1 MTAPTIIDWVERL
14 DPWHRAGVLSFA
26 DAHIAHR
33 LATLG
38 GLTEA
43 DEPVV
48 FAAALAARAPRNG
61 HVCLDLRTVR
71 ESAAAEVDASGP
83 DTDPAAV
90 DQLPWPADPQAWRQ
104 AIAASP
110 LVAIET
116 AAGLSAPDRPLVLRG
131 DLLYLERYRVLE
143 AQIAADITARVEQTV
158 LVPVAADPQRLS
170 QLLDDLTL
178 SAEQRGAVDR
188 GLARSFSVIVGGPGT
203 GKTHTVAALLVA
215 LLDHAPTEE
224 PLRIAL
230 AAPTGKAAA
239 RMGEAIAAAASRLAT
254 LPLEGAP
261 ALAEQLTRAEPS
273 TIHRL
278 LGTIPDSTRFRHD
291 RIDPLPHD
299 VVIIDETSMVSLPL
313 LAKLLAAV
321 PPTSR
326 VVLVGDPGQLASVE
340 AGSVLGDIA
349 GPVVL
354 AADGGPDAPATA
366 LADSITVLRESRRFP
381 TESPVGRFAAA
392 VRTGDIDAATAILGQ
407 SIITEPAEPA
417 EPAEASNPDPPNDA
431 ATETDRAAA
440 VTVRWFPHDVTSP
453 GADTLIAAEAL
464 ADARHVRD
472 LALTGDSAA
481 ALAGLDRVRVLCAHR
496 RGPFGVARWNHQF
509 DQWLFG
515 GAGPAA
521 AFPIG
526 RPIMVTRNDPGN
538 GLFNGDL
545 GVVVA
550 AGDDQP
556 AGSVRVA
563 FADPSHVDG
572 VRLLSPAR
580 LAEVE
585 TVHAMTIHKSQG
597 SEFDEVVIVMPPAD
611 SPLATRELLYTAVT
625 RARRSVVI
633 IGSIEALTTAIR
645 VRVTRASGLGD
656 RLWSAPS

>member
-1 MTAPTIIDWVERL
+1 M
-14 DPWHRAGVLSFA
+14 
-26 DAHIAHR
+26 
-33 LATLG
+33 
-38 GLTEA
+38 
-43 DEPVV
+43 
-48 FAAALAARAPRNG
+48 
-61 HVCLDLRTVR
+61 
-71 ESAAAEVDASGP
+71 
-83 DTDPAAV
+83 
-90 DQLPWPADPQAWRQ
+90 
-104 AIAASP
+104 
-110 LVAIET
+110 
-116 AAGLSAPDRPLVLRG
+116 
-131 DLLYLERYRVLE
+131 LE

-392 VRTGDIDAATAILGQ
+392 VRTGERGLQGICRQYGRATVQTFLDQYQTYAEEMASA
-407 SIITEPAEPA
+407 SISRLPAGRVTREVFYD
-417 EPAEASNPDPPNDA
+417 SDTSLYPDGIPVR
-431 ATETDRAAA
+431 ATL
-440 VTVRWFPHDVTSP
+440 DV
-453 GADTLIAAEAL
+453 D
-464 ADARHVRD
+464 
-472 LALTGDSAA
+472 
-481 ALAGLDRVRVLCAHR
+481 
-496 RGPFGVARWNHQF
+496 
-509 DQWLFG
+509 
-515 GAGPAA
+515 PAA
-521 AFPIG
+521 AK
-526 RPIMVTRNDPGN
+526 VTI
-538 GLFNGDL
+538 DL
-545 GVVVA
+545 R
-550 AGDDQP
+550 DN
-556 AGSVRVA
+556 
-563 FADPSHVDG
+563 VDNLPLG
-572 VRLLSPAR
+572 IN
-580 LAEVE
+580 
-585 TVHAMTIHKSQG
+585 MTRQLCL
-597 SEFDEVVIVMPPAD
+597 PPA
-611 SPLATRELLYTAVT
+611 ATPC
-625 RARRSVVI
+625 SVF
-633 IGSIEALTTAIR
+633 
-645 VRVTRASGLGD
+645 
-656 RLWSAPS
+656 SAPMCRDARAPTGVSRS